1 MKPVNSSALFAR
13 PRSSPA
19 VPVTEERSHR
29 GRFLTFVAA
38 LIIAAAIVG
47 SDTGRAFMRE
57 IFEAADRLIAGHP
70 RAGVFVFIGLSAF
83 SAMLA
88 FFSSAILLPVAIYAW
103 GDRTTFVLLW
113 LGWFLGGVTSYTIG
127 RYLGRDVV
135 LWVVPAERLRG
146 YERRLAAQA
155 TFGRVLLFHLLVPSE
170 MPGYVLG
177 LLRYPFQRYIAVV
190 ALAEIPF
197 AAGAIYLG
205 STFVEGNL
213 PLFVI
218 LAAAAAG
225 LSVLMTHWF
234 LGHDGDEE
242 RPGRF

>member
-1 MKPVNSSALFAR
+1 MLRDVTA
-13 PRSSPA
+13 
-19 VPVTEERSHR
+19 TEEKSHR
-29 GRFLTFVAA
+29 GRFLTFVVA
-38 LIIAAAIVG
+38 LIAGVAIVG
-47 SDTGRAFMRE
+47 SDSGRAVMGE
-57 IFEAADRLIAGHP
+57 VFEAADRLIAGHP
-70 RAGVFVFIGLSAF
+70 RTGVFVFVGLSAM

-113 LGWFLGGVTSYTIG
+113 LGWFLGGVTSYAIG
-127 RYLGRDVV
+127 KYLGRDVV
-135 LWVVPAERLRG
+135 LWVVPAERLHG

-177 LLRYPFQRYIAVV
+177 LLRYPFRRYVAVV

-197 AAGAIYLG
+197 AVGAIYLG

-225 LSVLMTHWF
+225 LSILTTRWF
-234 LGHDGDEE
+234 LRHGGDEP
-242 RPGRF
+242 RPGRW